1 MLLKSFVRIALPA
14 LLPLALYAGDP
25 PVDNSKADADGPH
38 VFYRGKNIVVK
49 SIERRDT
56 ANVVRVKQYVK
67 RDEFLLTCKLPQSGD
82 QFSFQLKGKLRVEK
96 DQYPLPAKMLVL
108 SDIEGNFEALKLML
122 TGAKVMG
129 PYFEWTFGT
138 GHLVL
143 LGDFF
148 DRGLN
153 VTECLWL
160 IYKLEY
166 EAEAAGGK
174 VHFILGNHEIMNL
187 AGYYDYVRNKYK
199 QNAQLIGEDYSLW
212 FDDHSELGRWLRTK
226 NAVEKIGDYV
236 FCHAGISPVLAG
248 TYLSI
253 SDINRI
259 SRENLGKP
267 DDEITDSLARIV
279 FDTREGIFWY
289 RGAAKNQLN
298 EQEVNRILKFAG
310 AKRMVIG
317 HTLVPDVMALY
328 DGRIV
333 CVDLYH
339 DENLRQ
345 GFVKTLYVED
355 GFMYSLSNKGD
366 KESPFIV
373 SFRDKSKG

>member
-1 MLLKSFVRIALPA
+1 MLLKSCFHIVL
-14 LLPLALYAGDP
+14 LALMPFGLLATDP
-25 PVDNSKADADGPH
+25 PIDLSKADVDGPY

-49 SIERRDT
+49 SIERKDT
-56 ANVVRVKQYVK
+56 ANVLRMRQYAR
-67 RDEFLLTCKLPQSGD
+67 RDEFLLTCRLSQSGD
-82 QFSFQLKGKLRVEK
+82 QFSFQLKSKLRNEK
-96 DQYPLPAKMLVL
+96 DQYPMPEQMLVL
-108 SDIEGNFEALKLML
+108 SDIEGNFEAFKLML
-122 TGAKVMG
+122 TSAKVMG
-129 PYFEWTFGT
+129 PDFEWTYGK

-174 VHFILGNHEIMNL
+174 VHFILGNHEVMNMS
-187 AGYYDYVRNKYK
+187 GYFDYVRNKYK
-199 QNAQLIGEDYSLW
+199 ENAQILEEDYSLW
-212 FDDHSELGRWLRTK
+212 FDANSELGRWLRTK

-236 FCHAGISPVLAG
+236 FCHGGISPTLAD
-248 TYLSI
+248 TRLSLN
-253 SDINRI
+253 DINRI
-259 SRENLGKP
+259 ARDNLGKSV
-267 DDEITDSLARIV
+267 DEIQDSLARII
-279 FDTREGIFWY
+279 FDTQNGIFWY
-289 RGAAKNQLN
+289 RAAAKNKLT
-298 EQEVNRILKFAG
+298 EPEVDKIMRFAG

-333 CVDLYH
+333 CTDLYH

-345 GFVKTLYVED
+345 GFVKTLYLEN
-355 GFMYSLSNKGD
+355 GFMYTLSSNGEKNSPYVVAFKD
-366 KESPFIV
+366 KQ
-373 SFRDKSKG
+373 

>member
-1 MLLKSFVRIALPA
+1 MLLKSCFHIAL
-14 LLPLALYAGDP
+14 LALMPFGLLATDP
-25 PVDNSKADADGPH
+25 PIDLSKADVDGPY

-49 SIERRDT
+49 SIERKDT
-56 ANVVRVKQYVK
+56 VNVLRMRQYAR
-67 RDEFLLTCKLPQSGD
+67 RDEFLLTCRLPQSGD
-82 QFSFQLKGKLRVEK
+82 QFSFQLKSKLRNEK
-96 DQYPLPAKMLVL
+96 DQYPMPEQMLVL
-108 SDIEGNFEALKLML
+108 SDIEGNFEAFKLML
-122 TGAKVMG
+122 TSAKVMG
-129 PYFEWTFGT
+129 PDFEWTYGK

-174 VHFILGNHEIMNL
+174 VHFILGNHEVMNMS
-187 AGYYDYVRNKYK
+187 GYFDYVRNKYK
-199 QNAQLIGEDYSLW
+199 ENAQILEEDYSLW
-212 FDDHSELGRWLRTK
+212 FDANSELGRWLRTK

-236 FCHAGISPVLAG
+236 FCHGGISPTLAD
-248 TYLSI
+248 TRLSLN
-253 SDINRI
+253 DINRI
-259 SRENLGKP
+259 ARDNLGKSV
-267 DDEITDSLARIV
+267 DEIQDSLARII
-279 FDTREGIFWY
+279 FDTQNGIFWY
-289 RGAAKNQLN
+289 RAAAKNKLT
-298 EQEVNRILKFAG
+298 ETEVDKILRFAG

-333 CVDLYH
+333 CTDLYH

-345 GFVKTLYVED
+345 GFVKTLYLEN
-355 GFMYSLSNKGD
+355 GFMYTLSSNGEKNSPYVVAFKD
-366 KESPFIV
+366 KQ
-373 SFRDKSKG
+373 